1 MGGRGA
7 TLAAGAPPL
16 RQPEVGKTRGTPPS
30 THGQVASYRLGAR
43 SLTPGK
49 STRTTGD
56 PRPEMP
62 PDLRYPPDGK
72 DCAREGDPHRP
83 PTPGSDGNREPETAG
98 KDPHI
103 HPTPVPPR
111 PPWAP

>member
-1 MGGRGA
+1 M
-7 TLAAGAPPL
+7 AAGAPPL
-16 RQPEVGKTRGTPPS
+16 RQPEVGKTRGTSPS

-72 DCAREGDPHRP
+72 DCSKRG
-83 PTPGSDGNREPETAG
+83 
-98 KDPHI
+98 
-103 HPTPVPPR
+103 
-111 PPWAP
+111 